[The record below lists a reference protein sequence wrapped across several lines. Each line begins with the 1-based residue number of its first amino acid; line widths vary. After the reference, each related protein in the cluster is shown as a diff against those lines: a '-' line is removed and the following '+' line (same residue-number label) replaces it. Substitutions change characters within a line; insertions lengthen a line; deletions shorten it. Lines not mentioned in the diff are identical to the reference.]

1 LNWPLFVSIFSLI
14 FIAEL
19 PDKTAFATLI
29 LASKGKPV
37 AVFVGVALAFFVQS
51 IFAIAFGRVL
61 GLLPASIV
69 HLVAG
74 ILFLAFA
81 IYSWVESDDNDTA
94 SSDQRLASDNV
105 KFFQIAWKS
114 FVIIFIAEWG
124 DLTQLATASLA
135 ARYPNFLWTV
145 FISATL
151 ALWAVTG
158 VAVVVGARLG
168 KLINVKFM
176 HKIGSIIF
184 AAVGIY
190 FVITWYQGR

>member
-29 LASKGKPV
+29 LASKGKPLP
-37 AVFVGVALAFFVQS
+37 VFVGVALAFLVQS
-51 IFAIAFGRVL
+51 MVAVAFGRVVS
-61 GLLPASIV
+61 LLPVSFV

-81 IYSWVESDDNDTA
+81 VYSWLDNSEENSED
-94 SSDQRLASDNV
+94 SGPLADKA
-105 KFFQIAWKS
+105 KFFQMAWKA

-124 DLTQLATASLA
+124 DLTQLATASFA
-135 ARYPNFLWTV
+135 ARYRESLWTV
-145 FISATL
+145 FLSATL
-151 ALWAVTG
+151 ALWVVTALAVFLG
-158 VAVVVGARLG
+158 SRLG
-168 KLINVKFM
+168 KLINVSLLRKV
-176 HKIGSIIF
+176 GSIIF
-184 AAVGIY
+184 AVVGIY